1 MKKLNEETQK
11 TIQSRKRWILILCIV
26 LPLIAVF
33 KFAAIGFA
41 EPVPD
46 GARKQNVLYQASG
59 ATTEGTSDSGVVS
72 PSGNT
77 VEPSTNEDVANRPA
91 NVASALIKGINSM
104 WSTVGDVIRSFAA
117 DNNIIGFNS
126 AEMEDFAEKLS
137 YIFKSIGYCLIVLI
151 FSLTI
156 IEQNMKYEYY
166 DKKQYL
172 KAFVQIIIGKL
183 WVDLAI
189 KIVILIFKTFNSIAY
204 AISNPETMELLPQY
218 TPEKAWYSYIPVIGA
233 IIDFFVAL
241 LEVFPL
247 LLTLLVV
254 AIVIICIFVKLT
266 IRCFEMTCL
275 VTVAPAFMACFAG
288 DVTKKYGQRYIETV
302 ISIGLD
308 LVFIALIYTIGLQWL
323 NKLAAENSGGIFEFG
338 EYVARMILIV
348 AMGVVVCKPPKVLT
362 GLVG

>member
-1 MKKLNEETQK
+1 MKKLNKETK
-11 TIQSRKRWILILCIV
+11 TIKSRKRWILILCIV

-41 EPVPD
+41 EPVPESS
-46 GARKQNVLYQASG
+46 RRQNVLYQASG
-59 ATTEGTSDSGVVS
+59 ATTEGTSDAGVVS

-77 VEPSTNEDVANRPA
+77 VEPVTYEDVANRPA
-91 NVASALIKGINSM
+91 NTASVLITGINSM

-117 DNNIIGFNS
+117 ENNIIGFNS

-189 KIVILIFKTFNSIAY
+189 KIVVLIFKTFNSIAY
-204 AISNPETMELLPQY
+204 TISDPATMELLPQY
-218 TPEKAWYSYIPVIGA
+218 TAEKAWYSYIPIIGA

-247 LLTLLVV
+247 LLMLIVV
-254 AIVIICIFVKLT
+254 AVVIICIFVKLT

-302 ISIGLD
+302 ISIGLE
-308 LVFIALIYTIGLQWL
+308 LIFIAVIYTIGLQWL
-323 NKLAAENSGGIFEFG
+323 NKIAAENSGGFMEFG
-338 EYVARMILIV
+338 EYVTRMILIV
-348 AMGVVVCKPPKVLT
+348 AMGVVICKPPRVLT

>member
-11 TIQSRKRWILILCIV
+11 TIKSRKRWILILCIV
-26 LPLIAVF
+26 LPLIAVC
-33 KFAAIGFA
+33 KCAAIGFA
-41 EPVPD
+41 EPVPESS
-46 GARKQNVLYQASG
+46 RRQNVLYQPSG
-59 ATTEGTSDSGVVS
+59 HTEAITEAPNVS
-72 PSGNT
+72 PSGGT
-77 VEPSTNEDVANRPA
+77 VEPVTNEDVANRPA
-91 NVASALIKGINSM
+91 NTASALITGINSM
-104 WSTVGDVIRSFAA
+104 WSTVGNVIRSFAA

-126 AEMEDFAEKLS
+126 AEMENYAETMS

-183 WVDLAI
+183 WVDWAI
-189 KIVILIFKTFNSIAY
+189 KIVIFIFKIFNSIAY
-204 AISNPETMELLPQY
+204 AISDPATMELLPQY
-218 TPEKAWYSYIPVIGA
+218 TPEKAWYSYIPIIGA

-241 LEVFPL
+241 LETIPL
-247 LLTLLVV
+247 LLTLIVV

-302 ISIGLD
+302 ISIGLE
-308 LVFIALIYTIGLQWL
+308 LVFIAVIYTIGLQWL
-323 NKLAAENSGGIFEFG
+323 NKIAAENSGGFMEIG
-338 EYVARMILIV
+338 EYVNRMVLIV
-348 AMGVVVCKPPKVLT
+348 AMGVVICKPPKVLT